1 MGIGM
6 GYFKNSVCV
15 LQIFVLET
23 TVEFFLVWCACKIRN
38 TCKLSLERN
47 TGCICTLVNNSLVR
61 EKA

>member
-23 TVEFFLVWCACKIRN
+23 SVEFFLV
-38 TCKLSLERN
+38 
-47 TGCICTLVNNSLVR
+47 
-61 EKA
+61 